1 MKLRRWEVE
10 SRHRHHRQ
18 RPGGVESADGPSFRD
33 EGPSA
38 LPFPIPSCSGQIRIS
53 GFCGGEHDDH
63 RLSKIRCR
71 WHSTGGPDA
80 VGVFWEGHSIA
91 VAAAG
96 PRVNKWTKTN
106 EGLFSSFPERSDARP
121 ATKQFRGFFLF
132 SLWFFFL
139 PPFLIVGGM
148 PQSFKTLRTSWL
160 CGIGGCCVLICK
172 GGAEVKRQIEDEE
185 NNSPEFKRGKREG
198 KGIEK

>member
-1 MKLRRWEVE
+1 MLITPRKMKLRRWEVE

-132 SLWFFFL
+132 SLWFFFSAPL
-139 PPFLIVGGM
+139 LDSGRNAPIFQDPSDELVVWDWGVLCVDLQRRGRGE
-148 PQSFKTLRTSWL
+148 KT
-160 CGIGGCCVLICK
+160 
-172 GGAEVKRQIEDEE
+172 
-185 NNSPEFKRGKREG
+185 N
-198 KGIEK
+198 